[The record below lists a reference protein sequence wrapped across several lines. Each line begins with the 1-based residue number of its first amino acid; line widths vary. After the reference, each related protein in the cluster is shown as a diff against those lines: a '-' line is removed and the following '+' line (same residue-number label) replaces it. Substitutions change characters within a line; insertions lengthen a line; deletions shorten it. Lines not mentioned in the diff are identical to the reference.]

1 MNWMLRLIVVLGVS
15 CGVVRAG
22 GPPNFVVVLIDDMG
36 WGDLSCFGNR
46 EGKTPAVDRL
56 AAEGGRFS
64 QFYVNAPICSPSRC
78 ALVTGQYGQRW
89 RVTSYLEKREAN
101 RRRGMADWL
110 DPSAPSL
117 ARMLRSGGYA
127 TGHFGKWHLGGQRD
141 VDDAPGIGQYGY
153 DESLTNF
160 EGMGPK
166 VLPLT
171 LKPGDVAPGKIWGDA
186 ERLGGPFRWVPRAE
200 ITGAFV
206 ERAIGFMRGA
216 RTAGK
221 PFYVNVWP
229 DDVHT
234 PLWPPVS
241 DWRDGKRGKYLAVL
255 ENLDRQLGVLFE
267 FLRSD
272 AALRE
277 NTLVLLCSDNGAEPG
292 AGSGGPLR
300 GCKGSLYE
308 GGIRSPLVVWGPGLM
323 ERERAGFHNDRAVLA
338 AMDVVPSLLRLSG
351 VAVPEGVKFDGVD
364 ASEVLLGK
372 AETVRRDGVIC
383 WMRPPDRAVIKALS
397 EDPLPDVAV
406 RDGEWKLLSALG
418 GERAELYRVRED
430 PGEAKNLAADNPDV
444 VARLMKAAREW
455 LATLPPGSG
464 DKLGK

>member
-1 MNWMLRLIVVLGVS
+1 MNWMMRLIIVLGVS
-15 CGVVRAG
+15 CGVARAG

-46 EGKTPAVDRL
+46 EGKTPVIDRL

-64 QFYVNAPICSPSRC
+64 
-78 ALVTGQYGQRW
+78 AL
-89 RVTSYLEKREAN
+89 
-101 RRRGMADWL
+101 
-110 DPSAPSL
+110 
-117 ARMLRSGGYA
+117 
-127 TGHFGKWHLGGQRD
+127 
-141 VDDAPGIGQYGY
+141 
-153 DESLTNF
+153 
-160 EGMGPK
+160 
-166 VLPLT
+166 
-171 LKPGDVAPGKIWGDA
+171 
-186 ERLGGPFRWVPRAE
+186 
-200 ITGAFV
+200 
-206 ERAIGFMRGA
+206 
-216 RTAGK
+216 
-221 PFYVNVWP
+221 YVNVWP

-241 DWRDGKRGKYLAVL
+241 DWREGKRGKYLAVL

-277 NTLVLLCSDNGAEPG
+277 NTLVLVCSDNGAEPG

-323 ERERAGFHNDRAVLA
+323 GRERVGFHNDRAVLA

-351 VAVPEGVKFDGVD
+351 VAVPGGVKFDGVD
-364 ASEVLLGK
+364 ASDVLLGK
-372 AETVRRDGVIC
+372 AETVRREDVIC
-383 WMRPPDRAVIKALS
+383 WRRPPDRAVIKALS
-397 EDPLPDVAV
+397 EDPLPDIAV
-406 RDGEWKLLSALG
+406 RDGEWKLLSAEDG
-418 GERAELYRVRED
+418 GRAELYRVRED

-455 LATLPPGSG
+455 LATLPPGREDRAG
-464 DKLGK
+464 E